1 MSKSEHPK
9 ARARFAAH
17 LRTNVLLALSL
28 LGVSLLI
35 GMAGYH
41 WLGPMSWL
49 DAFVNASMLL
59 GGMGPVGELSSEGL
73 KLFAGIYALYCGVVF
88 IATTGLVLA
97 PVTLTRR
104 RDVEWLTRGDAWRLL
119 MMAGGLSSL
128 LDKRYRIGSRKDLS
142 LASTSGA

>member
-1 MSKSEHPK
+1 MSNAEHPK
-9 ARARFAAH
+9 VRARFAAH

-97 PVTLTRR
+97 PVGARILHRFH
-104 RDVEWLTRGDAWRLL
+104 
-119 MMAGGLSSL
+119 
-128 LDKRYRIGSRKDLS
+128 LDKDS
-142 LASTSGA
+142 